1 MHALAGFHGI
11 IYPKKVGKRMINQV
25 LAGRYRIVQELSSG
39 GFAQTYLAQDTH
51 RPSAPQCVVKH
62 LRPPSDDSYTL
73 ENARR
78 LFERE
83 GKILERLGREHNQ
96 LPDLY
101 AYFEE
106 NGEFYLI
113 QEYIDGH
120 PLTQEILPGHP
131 ISQDQIIHI
140 VEEVLEILAFVHGK
154 GVIHRDIKPANLIRR
169 SSDDKLVLIDFGLV
183 KELTSPAVN
192 SQGQINPSV
201 AVGTHGY
208 MPIEQF
214 HGYPQ
219 FNSDIYALGM
229 LAIQALGGLSASELI
244 RLRDPNNP
252 NTGEVLWRNQ
262 VQIRPKL
269 ADIIDK
275 MVRYDCHHRYQ
286 SASEVLADL
295 RNINSPVRINWS
307 QLNRWVRRPR
317 RLMFAGVAG
326 LIFVILPLIFYK
338 KLPQAVKAAY
348 LYEQGVEKIDK
359 KDYKA
364 AIKELDA
371 AISINPKYAEAYNKR
386 CHAYLM
392 QENRLKAMEDCN
404 HALQIKTNFA
414 QAYQAYTNRGIARF
428 SLGDSTGAIAD
439 YTQAINLN
447 PKHALAYNSRGDVRE
462 KIGDKKGAI
471 ADFTMAI
478 KVEPKFAAAYLNRC
492 LTRSN
497 TGDHKGAIADC
508 TYAIKLNPNQVQAYL
523 NRSLVNFRLGNYQK
537 AIEDSN
543 IAIQINSG
551 GRNFNLGEAYHN
563 RAIARM
569 ALGDRQGAMED
580 FNQALRANPKD
591 AGAYYERGLILA
603 GIGDRQ
609 KAIADFQKAAKL
621 RLEQGSTQGFKDA
634 QYQIKKLQ
642 QLPTPTPK
650 Q

>member
-11 IYPKKVGKRMINQV
+11 IYPKKVSKSMINQL
-25 LAGRYRIVQELSSG
+25 LAGRYRIVRELSSG
-39 GFAQTYLAQDTH
+39 GFAQTYLAEDTH

-62 LRPPSDDSYTL
+62 LRPPSNDSYTL

-106 NGEFYLI
+106 DGEFYLI

-120 PLTQEILPGHP
+120 PLTQEIVPGHP
-131 ISQDQIIHI
+131 LPEAQVIRIL
-140 VEEVLEILAFVHGK
+140 EEVLEILAFVHGK

-169 SSDDKLVLIDFGLV
+169 ASDNKLVLIDFGLV

-219 FNSDIYALGM
+219 FNSDIYGLGM

-262 VQIRPKL
+262 VQISSKI
-269 ADIIDK
+269 ADIVDK
-275 MVRYDCHHRYQ
+275 MVRYDCHQRYQ
-286 SASEVLADL
+286 SVSEVLADL
-295 RNINSPVRINWS
+295 KNINSVVRINWS
-307 QLNRWVRRPR
+307 QLKRWVRRPR
-317 RLMFAGVAG
+317 RLMFGGVVG

-348 LYEQGVEKIDK
+348 FYNRGVEKIDR
-359 KDYKA
+359 KDYQA
-364 AIKELDA
+364 AIKELNE
-371 AISINPKYAEAYNKR
+371 AISVNPKYAEAYNKR

-392 QENRLKAMEDCN
+392 EGNRLRAMEDCN
-404 HALQIKTNFA
+404 YALQIKTNFA
-414 QAYQAYTNRGIARF
+414 QVYQAYTNRGIARF
-428 SLGDSTGAIAD
+428 SLGDAQGAIAD
-439 YTQAINLN
+439 YTQAININ
-447 PKHALAYNSRGDVRE
+447 PKHALAYNSRGHVRE

-478 KVEPKFAAAYLNRC
+478 KVDPKFAAAYLNRC

-497 TGDHKGAIADC
+497 SGDHNGAIEDC
-508 TYAIKLNPNQVQAYL
+508 TYAIKINPNQVQAYL
-523 NRSLVNFRLGNYQK
+523 NRSLVHFRLGNYQR

-543 IAIQINSG
+543 FALRLNSG
-551 GRNFNLGEAYHN
+551 VGNSDQGEAYHN
-563 RAIARM
+563 RAMARM
-569 ALGDRQGAMED
+569 ALGDKQGAMED
-580 FNQALRANPKD
+580 FNQSIRINPKD
-591 AGAYYERGLILA
+591 AGAYYERGRILA
-603 GIGDRQ
+603 GSGDKQ

-621 RLEQGSTQGFKDA
+621 RLEEGSTQGFKDA
-634 QYQIKKLQ
+634 QFQIKKLQ
-642 QLPTPTPK
+642 QPPMPK
-650 Q
+650 PQQ